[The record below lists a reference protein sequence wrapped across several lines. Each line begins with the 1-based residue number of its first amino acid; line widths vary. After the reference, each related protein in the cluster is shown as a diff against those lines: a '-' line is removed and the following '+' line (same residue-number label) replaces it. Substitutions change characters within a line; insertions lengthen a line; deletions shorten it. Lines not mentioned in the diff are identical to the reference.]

1 MFKIDLIV
9 WKWFLFT
16 IPNFY
21 LSMFKID
28 LIVWKSFC
36 ISNIFDWI
44 IKFKIDLIVW
54 KSYTEEWDKIPSIS
68 LK

>member
-28 LIVWKSFC
+28 LIVWKS
-36 ISNIFDWI
+36 
-44 IKFKIDLIVW
+44 
-54 KSYTEEWDKIPSIS
+54 YTEEWDKIPSIS